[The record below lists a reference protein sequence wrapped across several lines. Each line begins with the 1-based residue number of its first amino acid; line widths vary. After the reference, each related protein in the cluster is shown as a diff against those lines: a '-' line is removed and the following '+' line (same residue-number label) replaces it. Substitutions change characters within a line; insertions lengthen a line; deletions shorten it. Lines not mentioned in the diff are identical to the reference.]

1 MIIKGLELIGIPVF
15 DLQTGK
21 RLSKVTDLWVNE
33 SWEITHL
40 VLESRLFYARTIP
53 VIAWEDVTACGEDAV
68 ILKDQE
74 CIEHVKC
81 KEAEQHRTFL
91 LGHQRIKEL
100 PIITSEGSQLGW
112 VADVYFQPQ
121 LGNTIIGMEITD
133 GLLSDLIEGRV
144 LYEGTG
150 RMGEHAIIVTEAIT

>member
-1 MIIKGLELIGIPVF
+1 MKGLELIGLPVY

-21 RLSKVTDLWVNE
+21 KISKVTDLWLNE

-40 VLESRLFYARTIP
+40 VLERRSFYSRSTP
-53 VIAWEDVTACGEDAV
+53 VIAWEYVTACGEDAV
-68 ILKDQE
+68 MLSDREQIQE
-74 CIEHVKC
+74 MKNN
-81 KEAEQHRTFL
+81 EAEQHRTFL
-91 LGHQRIKEL
+91 QGSQRIKEL
-100 PIITSEGSQLGW
+100 PILTPEGSQLGW

-121 LGNTIIGMEITD
+121 LGNTIVGMEITD

-150 RMGEHAIIVTEAIT
+150 HMGAHAIIVSEAIN

>member
-1 MIIKGLELIGIPVF
+1 MMKGLELIGLPVY

-21 RLSKVTDLWVNE
+21 KLSKVTDLWLNE
-33 SWEITHL
+33 LWEITHL
-40 VLESRLFYARTIP
+40 VLESRILYARTIP
-53 VIAWEDVTACGEDAV
+53 VIAWEYVAACGEDSV
-68 ILKDQE
+68 ILHDQE
-74 CIEHVKC
+74 RIEHIKK

-91 LGHQRIKEL
+91 QGNQRIKEL
-100 PIITSEGSQLGW
+100 PIITPEGSQLGW

-121 LGNTIIGMEITD
+121 LGNTIVGMEITD

-150 RMGEHAIIVTEAIT
+150 RMGTHAIIVSEAIN